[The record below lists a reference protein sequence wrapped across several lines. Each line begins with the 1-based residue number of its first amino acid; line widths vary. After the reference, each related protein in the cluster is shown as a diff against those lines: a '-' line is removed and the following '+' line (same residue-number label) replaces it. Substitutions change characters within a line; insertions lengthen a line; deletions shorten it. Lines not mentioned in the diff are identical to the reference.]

1 MGRSCCVSGCKN
13 RFIKGGANKRVR
25 FFGFPKD
32 GTRRKEWFKFL
43 GRSSGWIPRNQDAV
57 CSVHFKD
64 SCFNVQGGPKILKK
78 IAIPSEVSPDIVSD
92 SLLGVPD
99 VEESFSVPKV
109 MGDICPIPLTMVPKV
124 DNSLSGASMGHFVI
138 AESGGDTADAN
149 LDSSQ
154 IETSVALPSTRKRK
168 FDLDE
173 IMEIP
178 EVKMMRLENEQLRN
192 RISLLE
198 KKLKAA
204 NRAKQY
210 HEKKWLKLTNFF
222 NDLNK
227 LVPQKD
233 LNEIMDQFQDLP
245 FLCINEDPPKNIM
258 KKSRHFL
265 AACTFTVQKLIHCFG
280 KRFDFLPQDQSDVG
294 LQTSRHC
301 QDFNQSVG
309 KSLIRRSK
317 KTKKSI
323 NTVL

>member
-1 MGRSCCVSGCKN
+1 M
-13 RFIKGGANKRVR
+13 
-25 FFGFPKD
+25 
-32 GTRRKEWFKFL
+32 
-43 GRSSGWIPRNQDAV
+43 
-57 CSVHFKD
+57 
-64 SCFNVQGGPKILKK
+64 
-78 IAIPSEVSPDIVSD
+78 
-92 SLLGVPD
+92 PD

-109 MGDICPIPLTMVPKV
+109 MADICPIPLTMVPEL
-124 DNSLSGASMGHFVI
+124 DNSLSGATMGHFVI
-138 AESGGDTADAN
+138 AESGGDTTDAN

-154 IETSVALPSTRKRK
+154 VETSVLPSTRKRK
-168 FDLDE
+168 LDLDE

-245 FLCINEDPPKNIM
+245 FLCINEDPPKEYNEEIKAFSSCM
-258 KKSRHFL
+258 YFYSPKAYSWLRKKVR
-265 AACTFTVQKLIHCFG
+265 
-280 KRFDFLPQDQSDVG
+280 LPAPGS
-294 LQTSRHC
+294 
-301 QDFNQSVG
+301 
-309 KSLIRRSK
+309 IRRWASNIK
-317 KTKKSI
+317 ALPGFQPECWEILDQKIKEDQEKYQYCSLMI
-323 NTVL
+323 DGMSL